1 LIFLVWRETIPIL
14 TPIPLTFFIF
24 EGTETMKLLVEV
36 VQADD
41 NEDIA
46 VNNMS
51 DEDAERML
59 QKLISEANTSNGN
72 L

>member
-1 LIFLVWRETIPIL
+1 
-14 TPIPLTFFIF
+14 
-24 EGTETMKLLVEV
+24 MKLLVEV